1 MLQITS
7 KLYAFLLFLN
17 NLPVCHLKVFIFMKQ
32 ESELVTYAIFDIL
45 NEADWILFQASAE
58 NLCYMTT
65 ILLHILWKCKY
76 WCIQKGLCDIMKSL
90 GI

>member
-1 MLQITS
+1 MLEITS

-45 NEADWILFQASAE
+45 NEAD
-58 NLCYMTT
+58 
-65 ILLHILWKCKY
+65 
-76 WCIQKGLCDIMKSL
+76 
-90 GI
+90 